1 MPIFCLSS
9 SRVTYLPQREKVEG
23 TVWELQQG
31 LYDENSPSPDTKPW
45 KPFDNAPSP
54 QTSSTD
60 GTPKSVR
67 TKNGPQNK
75 QAEEVSSGAKSWG
88 FGTEGFTAVPAAS
101 SSIFGTS
108 KELNSSKRFGD
119 SKVGS
124 KSTTQPAG
132 WAGF

>member
-1 MPIFCLSS
+1 MQ
-9 SRVTYLPQREKVEG
+9 QREKVEG

-31 LYDENSPSPDTKPW
+31 LFDKNSSSPDTNSW
-45 KPFDNAPSP
+45 KPFVSDPIPLTA
-54 QTSSTD
+54 STD
-60 GTPKSVR
+60 STPKSVR
-67 TKNGPQNK
+67 TKNGQQNK
-75 QAEEVSSGAKSWG
+75 QDAEVSSGAKTWG

-101 SSIFGTS
+101 SSISGTP

-119 SKVGS
+119 SKAGT